1 MSLHAQPHRVDRS
14 AIGAPSSTGGT
25 GSRTEAPGVA
35 ELIEMC
41 QNART
46 LAGLCDWLEP
56 LVDLRLPAEIS
67 RAIAIEEASD
77 EDHEPYIWDFE

>member
-1 MSLHAQPHRVDRS
+1 MSLHAHLPRVARS

-25 GSRTEAPGVA
+25 GARTEVPGVG

-41 QNART
+41 ENART
-46 LAGLCDWLEP
+46 LARLCDRLEP
-56 LVDLRLPAEIS
+56 LVDLRLPAVSS
-67 RAIAIEEASD
+67 RAVAIDEASD

>member
-1 MSLHAQPHRVDRS
+1 MSLHARSHQVARS
-14 AIGAPSSTGGT
+14 AIGAPSRGGT

-35 ELIEMC
+35 ELAEMC

-46 LAGLCDWLEP
+46 LARLCDRLEP
-56 LVDLRLPAEIS
+56 LVDLRLPAVSS
-67 RAIAIEEASD
+67 RAVAIDEASD

>member
-1 MSLHAQPHRVDRS
+1 MSLARLHQADRAS
-14 AIGAPSSTGGT
+14 NGAPALGGGT

-35 ELIEMC
+35 ELAEMC

-46 LAGLCDWLEP
+46 LARLCDRLEP
-56 LVDLRLPAEIS
+56 LVDLRLPAS
-67 RAIAIEEASD
+67 FDRAIAIDEASD